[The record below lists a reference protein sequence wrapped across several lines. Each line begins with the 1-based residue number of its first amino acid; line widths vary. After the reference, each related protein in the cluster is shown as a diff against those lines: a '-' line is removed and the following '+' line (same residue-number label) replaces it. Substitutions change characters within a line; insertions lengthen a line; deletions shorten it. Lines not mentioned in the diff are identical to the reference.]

1 MQQAILNFLNVTM
14 HGFDDSVIRA
24 LNSISCGFLTFIF
37 KVISFLGEKGILYV
51 LAGVILMLFK
61 NTRKIGVCVFG
72 SVIVGAIFTNLILK
86 DYVGRLRPLDKSNGE
101 YYQMWLEL
109 KAPFEDEFS
118 FPSGHA
124 TAITASMTALF
135 CTCKKKYVWAEVLA
149 VLLMCVSRVY
159 LLAHYPTDVLAGIIV
174 GIVGGTIAY
183 LITLLIF
190 KICEKYKEK
199 KFFNF
204 VLEFDIRN
212 LFNKKEN

>member
-14 HGFDDSVIRA
+14 HGFDDGIIRA
-24 LNSISCGFLTFIF
+24 INSISCGFLTFIF
-37 KVISFLGEKGILYV
+37 KFISLLGDKGILFI
-51 LAGVILMLFK
+51 LASIVLMLFK
-61 NTRKIGVCVFG
+61 NTRKIGICILG
-72 SVIVGAIFTNLILK
+72 SIMIGAIITNIILK
-86 DYVGRLRPLDKSNGE
+86 SYVGRLRPLDKSNTE

-124 TAITASMTALF
+124 TATTACMTALF
-135 CTCKKKYVWAEVLA
+135 CTCKKKYAWAEILA

-159 LLAHYPTDVLAGIIV
+159 LLAHYPTDVLAGIVV
-174 GIVGGTIAY
+174 GIIGGTVAY

-204 VLEFDIRN
+204 VLEFDIKN